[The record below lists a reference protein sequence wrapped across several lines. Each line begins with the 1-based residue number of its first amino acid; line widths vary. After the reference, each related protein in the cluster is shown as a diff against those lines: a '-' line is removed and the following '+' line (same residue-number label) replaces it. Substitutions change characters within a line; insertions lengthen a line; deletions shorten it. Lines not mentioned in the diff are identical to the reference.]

1 MTLQHIGLHMS
12 VAPNGVEQVVL
23 SDQFA
28 RTFGKTLQNSEGFWS
43 KRYPFLST
51 KESLCHRHWLGTSR
65 RNGPNWNDWRMHQ
78 PDAGTVQRPWLL
90 CGSSI
95 SLLRLSQHIDL
106 FPC

>member
-1 MTLQHIGLHMS
+1 MYGKPWFLRGITKYFSYIHNMTLQHIGLHMS

-51 KESLCHRHWLGTSR
+51 
-65 RNGPNWNDWRMHQ
+65 
-78 PDAGTVQRPWLL
+78 QRIFMP
-90 CGSSI
+90 
-95 SLLRLSQHIDL
+95 
-106 FPC
+106 